1 MFPGKPRG
9 VRYVLG
15 LIVYINLMD
24 LCWKNLPDDIFW
36 HMIQFVSDI
45 DTRRAFKVGP
55 KKLSID
61 KDFEFRSEIVY
72 NKKTKT
78 MWDRSDPSWILRK
91 GIEFSS
97 YRPEGL
103 YIFNMGWAEY
113 EWEIYR
119 QDQVIFGPMVATT
132 HVIIVNKQIKFV

>member
-1 MFPGKPRG
+1 
-9 VRYVLG
+9 
-15 LIVYINLMD
+15 MD

-36 HMIQFVSDI
+36 HMIQFISDI

-61 KDFEFRSEIVY
+61 KNFEFRSEIVY

-91 GIEFSS
+91 DIEFSS

-103 YIFNMGWAEY
+103 YIFNMGWDEY
-113 EWEIYR
+113 KWEIYR